1 MEFPFD
7 INVVLNQEITI
18 LNADYRILN
27 HGQTARTLC
36 VLSLLFSSIVSVFV
50 FYRASEK
57 LTSIIDSIGEASY
70 KVN

>member
-7 INVVLNQEITI
+7 INVILNQEITI

>member
-36 VLSLLFSSIVSVFV
+36 VLSLLFSSIVSVFCI
-50 FYRASEK
+50 
-57 LTSIIDSIGEASY
+57 L
-70 KVN
+70 

>member
-7 INVVLNQEITI
+7 INVVLTQEITI

-57 LTSIIDSIGEASY
+57 LTSIIDAIGEASY

>member
-7 INVVLNQEITI
+7 INVVLTQEITI

-50 FYRASEK
+50 LYRASEK
-57 LTSIIDSIGEASY
+57 LTSIIDAIGEASY